1 MSAPDGPRGPGL
13 SAWLEP
19 RAGERALEIG
29 PGTGHRTLDVVG
41 WGAGGPAGRR
51 AQNDGLM
58 VSRRSGTRLG
68 GFARVDRTAASR
80 PTEIEV
86 S

>member
-58 VSRRSGTRLG
+58 VSRRSGARLG
-68 GFARVDRTAASR
+68 CFARVDRTAATR

>member
-1 MSAPDGPRGPGL
+1 MSAPDGLCGPGL
-13 SAWLEP
+13 SAWLES
-19 RAGERALEIG
+19 RADERVLEIG

-58 VSRRSGTRLG
+58 VSRRSGARLG
-68 GFARVDRTAASR
+68 CFARVDRTAASR
-80 PTEIEV
+80 PGEPEL
-86 S
+86 